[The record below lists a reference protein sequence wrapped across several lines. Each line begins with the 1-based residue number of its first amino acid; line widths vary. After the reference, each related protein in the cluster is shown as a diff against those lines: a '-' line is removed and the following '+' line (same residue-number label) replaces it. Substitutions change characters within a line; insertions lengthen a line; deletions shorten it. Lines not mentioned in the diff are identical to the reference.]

1 MKQRFTGKV
10 YNGVFLRSQACMIKD
25 SLFIFLICTIISLG
39 CTVVRDG
46 SGLDD
51 DGKVGVA
58 EPAPLEERHVNVLI
72 FGVID
77 QSTLAQHYSFIIGSF
92 IGALQTQNVI
102 ADRVAIAPMYRRIS
116 EQVPLL
122 FGLDDPEAEFNT
134 YEDALQ
140 HYSDE
145 RESLLTE
152 SNLDDG
158 ANVIALGAR
167 LGVTEIYHPT
177 SSADT
182 GRYYFDEPRDGTI
195 ILWLNPLKRRC
206 GLGECEVDGQ
216 NLADI
221 LTDMDAEGRATWI
234 SLGGEVHPQAQKV
247 IHFFV
252 GTAEDVSEER
262 FFDTCGNQPAFPAN
276 VLDFIEPS
284 VESLYTDLIDQL
296 NDAQVPALSLDFCEA
311 LSAVERSPLLRPA
324 TRIRAVLDRTL
335 R

>member
-1 MKQRFTGKV
+1 MKTRYTEEFYK
-10 YNGVFLRSQACMIKD
+10 GVFSRSQLCTIKGT
-25 SLFIFLICTIISLG
+25 LFIFLISTVMSLG

-46 SGLDD
+46 SNLDD
-51 DGKVGVA
+51 GGKVGIA

-77 QSTLAQHYSFIIGSF
+77 QSTLAQHYSFIIGSL

-134 YEDALQ
+134 YEEALQ
-140 HYSDE
+140 YYSDE

-152 SNLDDG
+152 STLDDG
-158 ANVIALGAR
+158 ANVTALGAR

-195 ILWLNPLKRRC
+195 IVWLNPLKRRC
-206 GLGECEVDGQ
+206 GLGDCEVDGQ
-216 NLADI
+216 SLANI
-221 LTDMDAEGRATWI
+221 LTDIDENGAATWI
-234 SLGGEVHPQAQKV
+234 TLGGDVHPLAQKV

-262 FFDTCGNQPAFPAN
+262 FFETCGNQPAFPAN
-276 VLDFIEPS
+276 ILDFIEPS
-284 VESLYTDLIDQL
+284 IEPLYTDLIDHL
-296 NDAQVPALSLDFCEA
+296 NGAQVPALSLDFCEA
-311 LSAVERSPLLRPA
+311 LSAVELSPLLRPA
-324 TRIRAVLDRTL
+324 TRIRAVLDRPL